1 MAIDQ
6 AFIIQQIKKKETLY
20 AAFCMNTKM
29 PFIIATRIPTMTRYG
44 FSTVRM
50 S

>member
-20 AAFCMNTKM
+20 AAFCMSG
-29 PFIIATRIPTMTRYG
+29 YLQ
-44 FSTVRM
+44 
-50 S
+50 